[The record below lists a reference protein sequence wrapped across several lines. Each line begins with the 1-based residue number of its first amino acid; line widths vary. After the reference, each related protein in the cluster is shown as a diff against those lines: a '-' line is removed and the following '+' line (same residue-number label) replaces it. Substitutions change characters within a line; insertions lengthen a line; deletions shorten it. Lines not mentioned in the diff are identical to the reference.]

1 MIGVRNGGIWLCVVA
16 VMHICFGAFVG
27 AETFIQMLQGDWY
40 SHSVRTGG
48 FYFIGSTFVW
58 FMITGLGWFFW
69 GWQLAQSWKRG
80 DKRLD
85 WVTITGIA
93 LNGLAVII
101 PFPIS
106 GGWLLCGL
114 ALILFWQ
121 RATGHGSHT
130 DGMVSGGVGPAG
142 T

>member
-1 MIGVRNGGIWLCVVA
+1 MIIIRNGGIWLCVIA
-16 VMHICFGAFVG
+16 LLHTIFGAFVG
-27 AETFIQMLQGDWY
+27 AEVFAQMLAGNWY
-40 SHSVRTGG
+40 DQSVEKGG
-48 FYFIGSTFVW
+48 LYFVGSTFVW

-69 GWQLAQSWKRG
+69 GWQLDQSWKRG

-114 ALILFWQ
+114 ALILLWQ
-121 RATGHGSHT
+121 KVKGHGSHT
-130 DGMVSGGVGPAG
+130 DRMVSGGVGPAG